1 MKGTFMTH
9 RSPIG
14 PAPGEP
20 VCSAARRSSAAGW
33 VLGLLLAGLAAA
45 PTMAQSA
52 ASPSAGQ
59 ANTLPDAPGT
69 PKPAPSTP
77 VQSAPRTPASPA
89 TAQPGPPQ
97 PAPPQASSQPP
108 VSTATP
114 PAGTTAQPAPG
125 SSSPQQTQ
133 QPVPGED
140 EGTFTLKTNV
150 NEVNLTFTVT
160 DRHGHFINNL
170 QQHDFALLDDR
181 RAPAQVYNFTQ
192 QTNQPL
198 RVGLVVDAS
207 TSIRARFK
215 FEQQAA
221 TEFLLDIL
229 RPRTDRAFIM
239 GFDVTSYVTQSF
251 TNNPDLL
258 ETGLNRLRPGG
269 GTALYDAVYK
279 ACRDQMLNGVPAQA
293 QVRKALILLS
303 DGDDNQSRAYLDDA
317 IKMCQRAE
325 TTIYTISTNTSPTRE
340 RGDDVLNKMASA
352 TGGSAFYPQR
362 IEDIANE
369 FHRVEEELRSQY
381 SLSYKPADFRADG
394 SFRTIYLTALRGG
407 YSVHARTGY
416 FAPNF

>member
-1 MKGTFMTH
+1 
-9 RSPIG
+9 
-14 PAPGEP
+14 
-20 VCSAARRSSAAGW
+20 
-33 VLGLLLAGLAAA
+33 
-45 PTMAQSA
+45 MAQSA
-52 ASPSAGQ
+52 GSSSARR
-59 ANTLPDAPGT
+59 ANTLPDAPGET
-69 PKPAPSTP
+69 KPVPPPAPAQQAPSTQPAPTAPPAVSQPAPAQP
-77 VQSAPRTPASPA
+77 VQPVQQTPAPAQPSSTTQSAPANASQ
-89 TAQPGPPQ
+89 QP
-97 PAPPQASSQPP
+97 
-108 VSTATP
+108 
-114 PAGTTAQPAPG
+114 AQPAP
-125 SSSPQQTQ
+125 S
-133 QPVPGED
+133 ED
-140 EGTFTLKTNV
+140 EGTYTLKTNV

-160 DRHGHFINNL
+160 DRHGRFINNL
-170 QQHDFALLDDR
+170 QQQDFALLDDR

-215 FEQQAA
+215 FEQAAA

-239 GFDVTSYVTQSF
+239 GFDVTAYVTQGF

-279 ACRDQMLNGVPAQA
+279 ACRDQMLNGVPSQA

-340 RGDDVLNKMASA
+340 RGDDVLNKMASS

-381 SLSYKPADFRADG
+381 SLSYKPAAFRADG
-394 SFRTIYLTALRGG
+394 SFRTIYLTSLRGS
-407 YSVHARTGY
+407 YTVHARTGY
-416 FAPNF
+416 FAPTF

>member
-1 MKGTFMTH
+1 MV
-9 RSPIG
+9 S
-14 PAPGEP
+14 
-20 VCSAARRSSAAGW
+20 
-33 VLGLLLAGLAAA
+33 LAAT
-45 PTMAQSA
+45 PLLAQSA
-52 ASPSAGQ
+52 APALAGQ

-69 PKPAPSTP
+69 PKPVPQSKPAPQPASTPQQAPS
-77 VQSAPRTPASPA
+77 APPAMNSQPAQAKPAPAPPA
-89 TAQPGPPQ
+89 TPPQ
-97 PAPPQASSQPP
+97 PAPGNP
-108 VSTATP
+108 
-114 PAGTTAQPAPG
+114 
-125 SSSPQQTQ
+125 SPQQPA
-133 QPVPGED
+133 QPTPGED
-140 EGTFTLKTNV
+140 EGTYTLKTNV

-170 QQHDFALLDDR
+170 QQQDFALLDDR

-198 RVGLVVDAS
+198 RVGLVIDAS

-239 GFDVTSYVTQSF
+239 GFDVTSYVTQGF

-352 TGGSAFYPQR
+352 TGGASFYPQR

-381 SLSYKPADFRADG
+381 SLAYKPADFRADG
-394 SFRTIYLTALRGG
+394 SFRTIYLTSLRGA
-407 YSVHARTGY
+407 YTVHARTGY
-416 FAPNF
+416 FAPSF